1 MEYFGYCGFVSSG
14 NGFHNNNN
22 NNCIPP
28 SFNNYWQGIIM
39 AWLIWLGTEMKEW
52 GGTKESE
59 REGREAVF
67 LGKGGDNGEWRR
79 KMRSWWGGGGGG
91 GGHGGGGEGGRGHG
105 GGVGGGGEGEE
116 VEEEKEEEVGLIYY
130 ISCKLWAV
138 HNIWL

>member
-14 NGFHNNNN
+14 NGFHNN

-79 KMRSWWGGGGGG
+79 KMRSWWGGGG
-91 GGHGGGGEGGRGHG
+91 EGGRGHG
-105 GGVGGGGEGEE
+105 GGVGGGGGRGGPYLLHF
-116 VEEEKEEEVGLIYY
+116 VQIV
-130 ISCKLWAV
+130 SCS
-138 HNIWL
+138 